1 MSIEAAAVVV
11 RRSRG
16 RMVVQIIGQSP
27 RGQRY
32 IKDEVALNSEK
43 IGAQDFKTELAETV
57 DKVLGIGA

>member
-16 RMVVQIIGQSP
+16 KLVVQIIGHTP

-43 IGAQDFKTELAETV
+43 IGATDFKTELSETV